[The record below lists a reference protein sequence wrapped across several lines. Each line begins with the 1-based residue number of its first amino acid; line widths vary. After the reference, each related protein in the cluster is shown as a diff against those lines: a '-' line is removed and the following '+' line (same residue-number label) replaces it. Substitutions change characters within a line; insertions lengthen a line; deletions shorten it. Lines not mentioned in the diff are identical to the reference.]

1 MNQPLNNVGK
11 SITIRAPIPTDMA
24 NLLSKLT
31 VAKSPLLD
39 VTTGLLIG
47 PTDVRG
53 RDAGEKGGKGFVP
66 SDRLVLEEVSN

>member
-1 MNQPLNNVGK
+1 
-11 SITIRAPIPTDMA
+11 MA

-39 VTTGLLIG
+39 VATGLLIG

-66 SDRLVLEEVSN
+66 SDRLVLEEVTDQP